1 MEFRVN
7 HFDNIF
13 VVFDFSKMKVIF
25 VASGNKAVGSVS
37 AFVQSQFDSLKE
49 EGLEM
54 VLFPVVGHGVKSYL
68 KAAWKLRKL
77 VKKEQ
82 PDIVHA
88 HYSICGY
95 VATMATLFLKPKAVV
110 SILGSFPRKTRKLR
124 IVKFFVNHL
133 WDKTIVK
140 SQRTANQMGMAL
152 PVIPNGVN
160 LEQFVLIEQNEARK
174 MVGFEADKKYVV
186 WCSNPERT
194 EKRFGLAQKAVAL
207 LKDESVVLF
216 PVFNRTHDDVVK
228 FMCAADV
235 QLMTSVMEGSPNVIK
250 EAMACNCPIVTT
262 DVGDVRW
269 VTDGVEGTF
278 VADDDK
284 PETIAR
290 LIKQALDFN
299 ARTKGRERIIQEG
312 LTTELI
318 AEKIIT
324 IYKDVVICQN

>member
-1 MEFRVN
+1 
-7 HFDNIF
+7 
-13 VVFDFSKMKVIF
+13 MKVIF

-54 VLFPVVGHGVKSYL
+54 VLFPVVGHGAKSYL
-68 KAAWKLRKL
+68 KSAWKLRKL
-77 VKKEQ
+77 VKKER

-95 VATMATLFLKPKAVV
+95 VATMATLFLKSKTVV
-110 SILGSFPRKTRKLR
+110 SILGSFPKKNRKLR
-124 IVKFFVNHL
+124 IVKFFAKHV
-133 WDKTIVK
+133 WDRTIVK
-140 SQRTANQMGMAL
+140 SQRTANQMEMDL

-160 LEQFVLIEQNEARK
+160 LEQFILIEQNEARE

-186 WCSNPERT
+186 WCSNPERS
-194 EKRFGLAQKAVAL
+194 EKRFPLAKQSVDL
-207 LKDESVVLF
+207 LDNERVELV

-228 FMCAADV
+228 YMCAADV
-235 QLMTSVMEGSPNVIK
+235 LLLTSSMEGSPNVIK
-250 EAMACNCPIVTT
+250 EAMTCNCPIVTT

-284 PETIAR
+284 PETIAQ